1 MVVSQSSNS
10 CNYWKLIILK
20 KVWPKFA
27 NNTITTKLIL
37 DSEPRADYVFKV
49 GSSYSLPFKNVQ
61 YFINEGGFIIH
72 ASQ

>member
-1 MVVSQSSNS
+1 MGLWDMVVSQSSNS

-37 DSEPRADYVFKV
+37 DSEPRADYLKWGAHILFHLKMYNI
-49 GSSYSLPFKNVQ
+49 S
-61 YFINEGGFIIH
+61 
-72 ASQ
+72 